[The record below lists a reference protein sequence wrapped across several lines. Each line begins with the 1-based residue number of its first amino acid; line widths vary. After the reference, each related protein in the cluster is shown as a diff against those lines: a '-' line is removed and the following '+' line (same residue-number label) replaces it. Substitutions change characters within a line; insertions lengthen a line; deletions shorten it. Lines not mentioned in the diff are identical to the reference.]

1 MAEVQTEK
9 PKSRGFKW
17 VLTGLAVV
25 GLAAVLYV
33 IASSVA
39 KPSGPAD
46 LTKFATASLS
56 KLVVAKTPTAPPP
69 VTFTGPDGKPKTFAD
84 FKGQVLVLNLWA
96 SWCGPCKTEM
106 PTLAKLQALYATQ
119 PLTVAPVTVDKDDD
133 INLAQ
138 ADIAKNAPL
147 KLYRDPGY
155 ALAFGLTPRVA
166 GFPTTLIVDKQGR
179 ERARLS
185 GDADWSSPEARA
197 LIEALLRE
205 S

>member
-1 MAEVQTEK
+1 MAEVQAEK
-9 PKSRGFKW
+9 PKRGFKW
-17 VLTGLAVV
+17 LLTGVAVV

-33 IASSVA
+33 IVASVS

-46 LTKFATASLS
+46 LKKYATGTLS
-56 KLVVAKTPTAPPP
+56 KLVVAQTPVAPPP
-69 VTFTGPDGKPKTFAD
+69 LTFTGPDGKPTTFAD

-106 PTLAKLQALYATQ
+106 PTLAKLQAAYV
-119 PLTVAPVTVDKDDD
+119 VAPVTVAAVSVDKDSDL
-133 INLAQ
+133 NLAQ

-155 ALAFGLTPRVA
+155 ALAFGLTPRVE
-166 GFPTTLIVDKQGR
+166 GFPTTLIIDKQGR

-185 GDADWSSPEARA
+185 GDADWASPEARA
-197 LIEALLRE
+197 LIEQLLRE

>member
-1 MAEVQTEK
+1 MAEVQAEK
-9 PKSRGFKW
+9 PKRGFKW
-17 VLTGLAVV
+17 LLTGVAVV

-33 IASSVA
+33 IVASVS
-39 KPSGPAD
+39 KPSGPTD
-46 LTKFATASLS
+46 LKKYATGALS
-56 KLVVAKTPTAPPP
+56 KLVVAEAPVAPPP
-69 VTFTGPDGKPKTFAD
+69 LQFTGPDGKPMTFAD

-106 PTLAKLQALYATQ
+106 PTLAKLQAAYAAQ
-119 PLTVAPVTVDKDDD
+119 PVTVAAVSVDKDSDL
-133 INLAQ
+133 NLAQ

-155 ALAFGLTPRVA
+155 TLAFGLTPRVE
-166 GFPTTLIVDKQGR
+166 GFPTTLIIDKQGR

-185 GDADWSSPEARA
+185 GDADWASPEARA
-197 LIEALLRE
+197 LVEQLLRE

>member
-1 MAEVQTEK
+1 MAEVQAEK
-9 PKSRGFKW
+9 PKRGFKW
-17 VLTGLAVV
+17 LLTGVAVV

-33 IASSVA
+33 IVASVS

-46 LTKFATASLS
+46 LKKYATGTLS
-56 KLVVAKTPTAPPP
+56 KMVVAPTPAAPPP
-69 VTFTGPDGKPKTFAD
+69 LNFTGPDGKTMTFAD
-84 FKGQVLVLNLWA
+84 FKGQVLILNLWA

-106 PTLAKLQALYATQ
+106 PTLAKLQAAYAAQ
-119 PLTVAPVTVDKDDD
+119 PVTVAAVSVDKDSDL
-133 INLAQ
+133 NLAQ

-155 ALAFGLTPRVA
+155 VLAFGLSPRVE
-166 GFPTTLIVDKQGR
+166 GFPTTLVIDKQGR

-185 GDADWSSPEARA
+185 GDADWASPEARA
-197 LIEALLRE
+197 LVEQLLRE

>member
-1 MAEVQTEK
+1 MAEVQSEK
-9 PKSRGFKW
+9 PRNGLKW
-17 VLTGLAVV
+17 GLTGLAVV

-33 IASSVA
+33 IVASVS

-46 LTKFATASLS
+46 LTKFATGSLS
-56 KLVVAKTPTAPPP
+56 KLKVAEAPAAPPALN
-69 VTFTGPDGKPKTFAD
+69 FTGPDGKSTTFAD

-106 PTLAKLQALYATQ
+106 PTLARLQAAYAAQ
-119 PLTVAPVTVDKDDD
+119 PVTVAAVSVDKDSDL
-133 INLAQ
+133 NLAQ

-155 ALAFGLTPRVA
+155 ALAFGLNPRVE
-166 GFPTTLIVDKQGR
+166 GFPTTLIIDKQGR

-185 GDADWSSPEARA
+185 GDADWASPEARA
-197 LIEALLRE
+197 LVEQLLRE